1 MTRQRSTGRGR
12 TKEARAI
19 EKAVIAAGG
28 TVERTGNGHLKVTGP
43 KGIAFTT
50 SDPGNNA
57 MRTALRTIERF
68 TGLTLNYK
76 Q

>member
-19 EKAVIAAGG
+19 EAAVLAAGG
-28 TVERTGNGHLKVTGP
+28 TVERTSNGHLKVRGP
-43 KGIAFTT
+43 EGIAFTT
-50 SDPGNNA
+50 SDPGNNKMA
-57 MRTALRTIERF
+57 TALHTIEKF
-68 TGLTLNYK
+68 TGLKLNYK

>member
-1 MTRQRSTGRGR
+1 MTRRRSTGRGR
-12 TKEARAI
+12 TKEARAL

-28 TVERTGNGHLKVTGP
+28 TVERTGSGHLKVRGP
-43 KGIAFTT
+43 EGMAVTT
-50 SDPGNNA
+50 SDPGNNS
-57 MRTALRTIERF
+57 MRTAISTIEKY

>member
-12 TKEARAI
+12 TKEARAV

-28 TVERTGNGHLKVTGP
+28 TVERTGNGHLKVRGP

-57 MRTALRTIERF
+57 MRTSLREIERH

>member
-19 EKAVIAAGG
+19 EAAVIAAGG
-28 TVERTGNGHLKVTGP
+28 TIERTGNGHLKITGP
-43 KGIAFTT
+43 LGVAFTT
-50 SDPGNNA
+50 SDPGNNS
-57 MRTALRTIERF
+57 MRTALRTIERYS
-68 TGLTLNYK
+68 GLTLDYK

>member
-1 MTRQRSTGRGR
+1 MATKRNFGRGR

-19 EKAVIAAGG
+19 EAAVLEAGG
-28 TVERTGNGHLKVTGP
+28 TIERTGNGHLKITGP
-43 KGIAFTT
+43 LGVAFTT

-57 MRTALRTIERF
+57 MRTALRTIERYS
-68 TGLTLNYK
+68 GLKLNYK